1 MSPPSPDSKPIE
13 QLLEELRDRT
23 ERLVEEVLQL
33 RAENRRMKAR
43 IDELEELVE
52 TSGTLLPLDDEPDE
66 LRDRIEEFIEVIDR
80 RLSRV
85 QEHSS

>member
-1 MSPPSPDSKPIE
+1 MSPLSPDSKPIE

>member
-1 MSPPSPDSKPIE
+1 MSPPSSDSKPID
-13 QLLEELRDRT
+13 QLLEELRERT

-52 TSGTLLPLDDEPDE
+52 TSGTLLPLDEEPDE
-66 LRDRIEEFIEVIDR
+66 LRDRIEEFIELIDR

>member
-1 MSPPSPDSKPIE
+1 MSPPSSDSKPID

-52 TSGTLLPLDDEPDE
+52 TSGTLLPLDEEPEE
-66 LRDRIEEFIEVIDR
+66 LRDRIEEFIELIDR

>member
-1 MSPPSPDSKPIE
+1 MSPPSSDSKPID

-52 TSGTLLPLDDEPDE
+52 TSGTLLPLDEEPDE
-66 LRDRIEEFIEVIDR
+66 LRDRIEEFIELIDR